1 MILNLETCIAEK
13 MEVEDMIVLTKI
25 LGTPT

>member
-1 MILNLETCIAEK
+1 MILNLEASIALK
-13 MEVEDMIVLTKI
+13 MEKEDMIVLTKI